1 MISDYN
7 RTYNPNPVTN
17 LWEMVSRQLTMQGFL
32 LPTYQSKVPAA
43 MAQLEKWIGAGDIT
57 VIENIT
63 EGFANTPK
71 AFCDLMSGNTVGKAL
86 VKIDL

>member
-1 MISDYN
+1 
-7 RTYNPNPVTN
+7 
-17 LWEMVSRQLTMQGFL
+17 
-32 LPTYQSKVPAA
+32 
-43 MAQLEKWIGAGDIT
+43 

-86 VKIDL
+86 VKVDL